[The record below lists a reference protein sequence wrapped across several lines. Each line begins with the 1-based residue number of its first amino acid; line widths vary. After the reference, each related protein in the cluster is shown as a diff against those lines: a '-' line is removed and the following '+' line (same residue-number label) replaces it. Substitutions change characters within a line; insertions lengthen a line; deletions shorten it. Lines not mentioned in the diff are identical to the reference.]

1 MLSRIKLLCLS
12 IVVVDLILLGVMVHY
27 TSWLFMLAFV
37 FISAAIGGWLLNNGF
52 YKYGTKLRKASNVDQ
67 MPSDLLLKMLA
78 HFSASVLLIVPG
90 VLTDLIALLM
100 ISPAGKRLVRFFIA
114 SLFGK
119 MFPHFS
125 NQDYFSHASGETPAK
140 DEIIDVRVVN
150 AGEKEPD
157 NGQ

>member
-1 MLSRIKLLCLS
+1 MLSRIKLLCLLV
-12 IVVVDLILLGVMVHY
+12 VVVDLILLGVMVHY

-37 FISAAIGGWLLNNGF
+37 FISAATGGWLLNNGF
-52 YKYGTKLRKASNVDQ
+52 YKYGTKLHKASNVDQ

-78 HFSASVLLIVPG
+78 HFSASILLIVPG

-100 ISPAGKRLVRFFIA
+100 ISPAGKWLARFFIA

-119 MFPHFS
+119 MFAHLS
-125 NQDYFSHASGETPAK
+125 NQDYSSHASGEMPAK
-140 DEIIDVRVVN
+140 DEIIDVRVVD
-150 AGEKEPD
+150 AGKEEPD